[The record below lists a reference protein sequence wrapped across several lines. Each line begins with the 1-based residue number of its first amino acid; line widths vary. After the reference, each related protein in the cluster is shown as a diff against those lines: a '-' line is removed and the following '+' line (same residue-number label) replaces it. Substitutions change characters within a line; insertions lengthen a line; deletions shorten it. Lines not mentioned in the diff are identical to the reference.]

1 MPKPFPDISLDNVS
15 EKGIDQN
22 PGVQLF
28 GRRFFSEQTTLE
40 LLSEM
45 LLVAVSPK
53 RLRNRP
59 QTFTET
65 PFPPPEVLK
74 IPWETPLS
82 YAPKSRLN
90 LKLFAFFGASKLE
103 TRHITH
109 RQQLEQ
115 LDDSLREHIRVS
127 GDEPD
132 DVIKTLG
139 NLFLGFHGE
148 GLQRTWCAQS
158 FLPMSK
164 SLLAAEVLWNETFA
178 KKNPPDDWHYLL
190 SKYTQYFSVNKH
202 RFLARG
208 GELLYLQLCN
218 ALRRD
223 PEEINEWLN
232 KTGYADLLTEDEK
245 NPDKLCYQF
254 NTSFESFLQ
263 EVPQTFSQISEFI
276 DRSLDNSET
285 VKFTDYK
292 GEGNER
298 RYTECGWCPE
308 ETWQEAYLFAVEI
321 SRICKARLGLI
332 DRVELL
338 ETACAL
344 QVLRTLMWQSARYA
358 SNGFLDENP
367 RCKIA
372 VSDPEGESRMVK
384 QISRSTVQAI
394 EKQIFDALRAPEI
407 RENSR
412 EDLYPQ
418 ADKRYGHKLFRTL
431 SKRLRLIV
439 PRRGSGMRF
448 VMNDRILRCLV
459 VSLLPARRIS
469 YDSFKNA
476 AEAHYGFVFD
486 ERGFCRANQWATGV
500 RTESLEGVSDEWLI
514 NMLEES
520 GSLRKLSD
528 SCSLVENRAFAER
541 GEE

>member
-53 RLRNRP
+53 RLGNRP

-90 LKLFAFFGASKLE
+90 LKLFAFFGASKLD

-109 RQQLEQ
+109 RQKLEQ

-158 FLPMSK
+158 FLPFCK
-164 SLLAAEVLWNETFA
+164 ELLAREAIWRSKKQQTIKGWQEALNNFA
-178 KKNPPDDWHYLL
+178 FN
-190 SKYTQYFSVNKH
+190 QYVFY
-202 RFLARG
+202 ARG

-218 ALRRD
+218 ALRRK

-245 NPDKLCYQF
+245 NPDKLYHQL
-254 NTSFESFLQ
+254 NTLFESFLQ
-263 EVPQTFSQISEFI
+263 EVPQTFAQIAEFI

-308 ETWQEAYLFAVEI
+308 ETWQEAYFFAVEI
-321 SRICKARLGLI
+321 SRICKARLDLI

-344 QVLRTLMWQSARYA
+344 QVLRTLMWQSARYV
-358 SNGFLDENP
+358 SSGFLDEKP

-372 VSDPEGESRMVK
+372 VSDPEDESRVVK

-394 EKQIFDALRAPEI
+394 EKQIFDALRVPEI

-412 EDLYPQ
+412 EDRYPE

-448 VMNDRILRCLV
+448 VMNDRLLRCLI

-486 ERGFCRANQWATGV
+486 EWGFCRANQWATGV